1 VASSS
6 EQDATAALSMRHMTK
21 RFFDTTV
28 LDDVSLD
35 CQAGAVHAIVGENG
49 AGKSTLVKLLA
60 GVYQPDAGQLLLDG
74 REVRFHHPRQALAH
88 GVSLVHQEFS
98 LLPERT
104 VAENILLGR
113 EPRRRLSVDRRAMN
127 EAAARLLAELDGT
140 AISPRVLVKHLSV
153 AQQQTVE
160 VAKALSY
167 QPRILVLD
175 EPTAALA
182 PAEAAA
188 LFRRVRQL
196 VERGLTVLYIS
207 HRLVEVFEL
216 AQRVT
221 VLKDGKLVAT
231 VDVAAVQPGDLVR
244 MMVGRE
250 LSSHYFPPR
259 AGEAGAGNAGAE
271 AAGARA
277 AGARVAG
284 AGPVRLAVRGGAN
297 RTLRDIDLDLRGGEI
312 VGVAGLDGSGR
323 SDLAYALFGVA
334 PLTAGTVE
342 VDGRRTRLDSPRAA
356 IAAGIGL
363 LCADRKAEGLV
374 LPLSGADNGL
384 LAVRSRSRRAARAGA
399 RALGVLAAR
408 VGLRP
413 RALRQESRLLSG
425 GNQQKVVL
433 VKWLAT
439 RAKVYLFDEP
449 TRGIDVG
456 AKAGVHDHMR
466 ELADAGAAILMI
478 SSELPEV
485 IGMSDR
491 IIVMRDGRIV
501 GELPPGPGEEE
512 VMALAAGHDTTP
524 AVAVPRRH
532 GANQGAP

>member
-1 VASSS
+1 MASSS

-259 AGEAGAGNAGAE
+259 AGEAGAGNAGA
-271 AAGARA
+271 RA

-384 LAVRSRSRRAARAGA
+384 LAVRSRSR
-399 RALGVLAAR
+399 
-408 VGLRP
+408 
-413 RALRQESRLLSG
+413 
-425 GNQQKVVL
+425 
-433 VKWLAT
+433 
-439 RAKVYLFDEP
+439 
-449 TRGIDVG
+449 IDVG

-491 IIVMRDGRIV
+491 IIVMRDGWIV